1 MKSENIM
8 LLYSIKD
15 AMEEIDAEK
24 KLIKLNK
31 LLQFITK
38 TLIENKQYSIPTNIP
53 ELFTFLKTMP
63 VNKYISE
70 ITQDIYA
77 LDEYLN
83 LAEEYI
89 QYLDEENSDEKGQKL
104 MYDLLKF
111 LRQSQYSNKED
122 IYRELRKFI
131 RYNYY
136 ISVRELELAI
146 KSKYD
151 KEIYSKIYN
160 MYEKANDLNGKYEL
174 CPVCGK
180 SLNLKDSKNGECINK
195 VCNYYI
201 NSQNLKPIVKEFK
214 EKMLKLNDG
223 IYKYNLMSSIG
234 EFGLYNKCL
243 GWFKDK
249 DKDVILY
256 PNVDE
261 YDISIVDDIED
272 IRVNLDIKDSK
283 DPMRLIKVLL
293 ESTNLEKLK
302 KKEEGIF
309 NLIVI
314 PDHREKIYNL
324 ENNKSYTKE
333 LKNLLQEN
341 NIEIE
346 VLCER
351 HLRNKLIRIFEE
363 V

>member
-8 LLYSIKD
+8 ILYSIKD
-15 AMEEIDAEK
+15 AIEEIDEEK

-31 LLQFITK
+31 LLQLITK
-38 TLIENKQYSIPTNIP
+38 TLIENKQYRIPTNIP
-53 ELFTFLKTMP
+53 ELLTFLKITS
-63 VNKYISE
+63 VKQYINE

-83 LAEEYI
+83 LKEEYI

-104 MYDLLKF
+104 IYDLLKF
-111 LRQSQYSNKED
+111 LRQSEYSNKED

-131 RYNYY
+131 RHNYY

-146 KSKYD
+146 KSKYG

-180 SLNLKDSKNGECINK
+180 SLNLKDSKNGECVKK

-201 NSQNLKPIVKEFK
+201 KSQNLKPIVKEFK
-214 EKMLKLNDG
+214 EKMFKLNDG

-234 EFGLYNKCL
+234 EFEIYNKCL
-243 GWFKDK
+243 GWFK

-272 IRVNLDIKDSK
+272 IRVNLDIKDST

-293 ESTNLEKLK
+293 ENTNLEKLK

-309 NLIVI
+309 NFIVI
-314 PDHREKIYNL
+314 PEHREKIYNL

-351 HLRNKLIRIFEE
+351 HLRNKLIGIFEE